1 MRDSAAQL
9 ASCLDDVIEVQERL
23 LTALVTQRPA
33 IVEGRHHDVEAL
45 ARQTEIEIRRLTV
58 AERIR
63 AAAAQVMADERGLP
77 SSRWSVLRT
86 ALDEEESAALE
97 ERIAIVE
104 ELVRDLEMANAI
116 NGQLVRQELEVMDAS
131 MRSLA
136 GPGPRSYTAA
146 GANADAPAPR
156 PMMLN
161 TSA

>member
-1 MRDSAAQL
+1 MRESAAQL

-23 LTALVTQRPA
+23 LTALVAQRPA
-33 IVEGRHHDVEAL
+33 IVEGRHRDVESL

-63 AAAAQVMADERGLP
+63 GAAAQVMADERDLP
-77 SSRWSVLRT
+77 AARWAVLRT
-86 ALDEEESAALE
+86 ALDEEERAALD
-97 ERIAIVE
+97 ERVTIVE

-136 GPGPRSYTAA
+136 GPGPRSYTSA
-146 GANADAPAPR
+146 GSTADAPPPR